1 VNGAFVTLAFLTL
14 ASIASAQ
21 DRAGM
26 MDVGGASL
34 RYEVRGSGPPLV
46 FINGWA
52 LNYTAWDDQVAE
64 FARDHRVIRYDLRGF
79 GKSTGHADAT
89 RDADDLRILLDS
101 LGVPRVRV
109 VGLSRGAM
117 VAATFAVRWP
127 QRVDAV
133 VLYGMGPPPDFPI
146 QPDRVERQGRLAQV
160 ARDHGVDSLKVFIG
174 TLPLAWVPPD
184 RPDLVAK
191 TQRTLADYD
200 ARDLIDP
207 RPPSNRVARAT
218 VEELSRLR
226 VPVLLIH
233 GDHETP
239 LPPQVADTLARRIP
253 GAKRVVIAN
262 GGHGAHLAQPDA
274 FNRELRAF
282 LEKVPRTR

>member
-1 VNGAFVTLAFLTL
+1 
-14 ASIASAQ
+14 
-21 DRAGM
+21 M
-26 MDVGGASL
+26 MDVGDALL

-46 FINGWA
+46 FVNGWA

-79 GKSTGHADAT
+79 GKSTGHADGT

-101 LGVPRVRV
+101 LGVPAARV

-117 VAATFAVRWP
+117 IAATFAVRWP

-133 VLYGMGPPPDFPI
+133 VLYGMGPPLGFPA
-146 QPDRVERQGRLAQV
+146 QPNRGERQERLAQV
-160 ARDHGVDSLKVFIG
+160 ARDHGVDSLKLFIG

-184 RPDLVAK
+184 RPDIVAK

-200 ARDLIDP
+200 ARDLLDR
-207 RPPSNRVARAT
+207 RPPSNRVARPTLA
-218 VEELSRLR
+218 ELFRLSM
-226 VPVLLIH
+226 PVLLIH

-239 LPPQVADTLARRIP
+239 QPREVADTLARRIP
-253 GAKRVVIAN
+253 GAKRVVITN

-282 LEKVPRTR
+282 LEKVPRRR

>member
-1 VNGAFVTLAFLTL
+1 
-14 ASIASAQ
+14 
-21 DRAGM
+21 M

-34 RYEVRGSGPPLV
+34 RYDVRGSGPPLV

-52 LNYTAWDDQVAE
+52 LNYTVWDDQVAE

-101 LGVPRVRV
+101 LGVPTVRV

-117 VAATFAVRWP
+117 IAATFAVRWP

-133 VLYGMGPPPDFPI
+133 VLYGMGPPLDFPI
-146 QPDRVERQGRLAQV
+146 QPDRGERQGRLAQV

-174 TLPLAWVPPD
+174 TLPLAWMPPD
-184 RPDLVAK
+184 RPDIVAK
-191 TQRTLADYD
+191 MQRTLADYD

-207 RPPSNRVARAT
+207 RPPSNRVARPTIA
-218 VEELSRLR
+218 ELSRLS

-253 GAKRVVIAN
+253 GAKRVVITS

-274 FNRELRAF
+274 FNRELRVF
-282 LEKVPRTR
+282 LEKVPPAR